1 MDWEKQDNELRSLMA
16 SSDFLPDGE
25 NWNAKEGWKKLQQK
39 KQPAQRKRIPV
50 WVRLAAA
57 ACAVGF
63 CGGGIWYIQSTNS
76 LTKSGK
82 ELVHQGSNPSMK
94 TAKKRDGIKVVSG
107 TEPLTGQA
115 QNNNE
120 VVHTKHQSGITG
132 NENFIERQTVIQQDR
147 KVGFKTG
154 ENRDTIE
161 TAEDGLAVELPAIKS
176 GTKIDVVGPIL
187 PNELIPQTIVVV
199 PAPTLKSK
207 PRVVH
212 YNQLGGM
219 QSTPPPAFVLTKK
232 SYAEIDAFAMQP
244 LSNQKEPPFQLKID
258 ISPAPKK
265 SL

>member
-16 SSDFLPDGE
+16 GTDFLPDGE
-25 NWNAKEGWKKLQQK
+25 KWHAQEGWKKLQQK

-50 WVRLAAA
+50 WVRLAAT

-63 CGGGIWYIQSTNS
+63 FGGGLWFIQSTNS
-76 LTKSGK
+76 VTNSREEFVK
-82 ELVHQGSNPSMK
+82 QGSNQSVEP
-94 TAKKRDGIKVVSG
+94 AKNIHAKG
-107 TEPLTGQA
+107 TIPGSENLPGQV
-115 QNNNE
+115 QESNKI
-120 VVHTKHQSGITG
+120 VHTNTQPGITG
-132 NENFIERQTVIQQDR
+132 NENFNEGHTVLQTDI
-147 KVGFKTG
+147 KAGLNGG
-154 ENRDTIE
+154 ENKDPIE
-161 TAEDGLAVELPAIKS
+161 TAEDGLVVELPAIESGAKIETVEPIMPDKS
-176 GTKIDVVGPIL
+176 
-187 PNELIPQTIVVV
+187 IPQTIVVV
-199 PAPTLKSK
+199 PAPALKSK

-232 SYAEIDAFAMQP
+232 SYAEMDAFSMQP

>member
-1 MDWEKQDNELRSLMA
+1 MEWEKQDNELRSLMA
-16 SSDFLPDGE
+16 GTDFLPDGE
-25 NWNAKEGWKKLQQK
+25 YWNAEEGWKKLQQK
-39 KQPAQRKRIPV
+39 KQPKRQKMIPV
-50 WVRLAAA
+50 WLRLTAA
-57 ACAVGF
+57 ACVVGLL
-63 CGGGIWYIQSTNS
+63 GGGIWYIQSTNS

-82 ELVHQGSNPSMK
+82 EFAHQGSNQAMEPV
-94 TAKKRDGIKVVSG
+94 KKRDGIKVVSG
-107 TEPLTGQA
+107 TEHLTGQA
-115 QNNNE
+115 QDNNE
-120 VVHTKHQSGITG
+120 VVHSKPQSGITG
-132 NENFIERQTVIQQDR
+132 NKNFIERQTVTQQDR

-154 ENRDTIE
+154 ENRDPIE
-161 TAEDGLAVELPAIKS
+161 TAEEGLAVELPAIKS
-176 GTKIDVVGPIL
+176 GTKIEVVGPIL

-232 SYAEIDAFAMQP
+232 SYAEMDAFAMQP
-244 LSNQKEPPFQLKID
+244 LSNQKEPPFLLKID